1 MGSWLKQSTAVTV
14 KLGPFLDSTDGD
26 TEEIALTIAQADIL
40 LSKNGGAFAQTNNVA
55 GATHDT
61 KGLYG
66 VPLDTT
72 DTNTLGELRV
82 YIHESGA
89 LAVWETF
96 MVVPANVWDSMFGA
110 DKLQT
115 DVNQWNSVALATT
128 NPLPNAAA
136 DGVGGLPISDAGGLD
151 LDTKLANTNE
161 VTAARMA
168 ALTDW
173 INGGRLD
180 LILDIIAADVV
191 NIDGATMRGTN
202 NAAPA
207 SALVTAQNDLDLLTG
222 ADGATLATSQ
232 PNYAPNTVVPD
243 EAGVAPTA
251 AEINAEVVDV
261 LKTDTIAEIAQGTP
275 TATPTFEEA
284 IMYLYMML
292 RNKIDVDSGFKEFY
306 NNAGTVIWKKALS
319 DDGSNYVEANGET
332 GP

>member
-26 TEEIALTIAQADIL
+26 TEETALTIAQADIL

-202 NAAPA
+202 NAALA

-319 DDGSNYVEANGET
+319 DDGSNYVEAEGET